1 MCLALFLLSF
11 FLQPGDFNNQL
22 LAPGGKGSWVAGA
35 KGAVEA
41 QEPSPLEIKV
51 SNCPVLFTLDLTQ
64 HREAQPLINAID
76 R

>member
-22 LAPGGKGSWVAGA
+22 LAREERAHGVAGA

-51 SNCPVLFTLDLTQ
+51 SKLPS
-64 HREAQPLINAID
+64 LIYLGPHTA
-76 R
+76 